1 MKKNFTLPVRESEHI
16 LSQSLQDLVFM
27 NLVHLRSVPVQTV
40 IREGGGLEG
49 GKGVE
54 EDKKDE

>member
-49 GKGVE
+49 G
-54 EDKKDE
+54 

>member
-1 MKKNFTLPVRESEHI
+1 MKKNLTLPVRESGHI

-27 NLVHLRSVPVQTV
+27 NLVHLRLVLVETV

-49 GKGVE
+49 GEGTGE
-54 EDKKDE
+54 